1 MTSERDSGYVGLVV
15 AKVVC
20 CGGLLLLATGAL
32 SGFGGWLLDGGLIWL
47 VLAGIALGGGLAWW
61 RRQSR
66 TTTETKEARGCSRV
80 NLGPFSW
87 FMCAL
92 IIAAIPSAVQGEE
105 SGTWTLPRLVQ
116 HALDNNKGLAAA
128 KAGTDV
134 AREDINIAKGQSLP
148 QVNAV
153 SSLLYVPL
161 NERLL
166 IERHGFRPTQANAG
180 NNPFQETILNYG
192 VRVTMP
198 FYTGGRIQH
207 EISVSEAAVAVSRAR
222 AELTRQEL
230 VFNVT
235 SAYYTYLRLRA
246 VITANEALVR
256 SVEESRRIAA
266 TRVKIGRAA
275 QIDVL
280 RLDSR
285 LSAVES
291 QLTVA
296 KNNLDRIA
304 ETMKALLALPPDYAL
319 RIDGTLIPDGTPW
332 NREAA
337 RKTAL
342 SKRPDLLSLHR
353 EIDAQRERIGISK
366 ARAGPS
372 VDASVF
378 YGANTGEDKTT
389 DDAKFLL
396 RFSMPLYSGGILE
409 ARKRRD
415 MKKLR
420 VLEIKLQA
428 LERRALADVERTLIE
443 LSSTKS
449 RLKVGTR
456 AVAQAE
462 ESLRVENQ
470 KFKEGRG
477 TSNDLLLAEEALL
490 RAKTELAATV
500 SDNRI
505 AFAALRFATGEL
517 EAPSE

>member
-1 MTSERDSGYVGLVV
+1 MTNERDSGHVGLVI

-20 CGGLLLLATGAL
+20 CGGLLLMATGAL
-32 SGFGGWLLDGGLIWL
+32 SGFGRWL
-47 VLAGIALGGGLAWW
+47 LGGGLAWW
-61 RRQSR
+61 RRQRR
-66 TTTETKEARGCSRV
+66 TSMETEGARGCSRV

-87 FMCAL
+87 FLGAL
-92 IIAAIPSAVQGEE
+92 IIAAIPSAVQSEE
-105 SGTWTLPRLVQ
+105 GGTWTLPRLVQ

-134 AREDINIAKGQSLP
+134 AREDIDIAKGQSLP

-153 SSLLYVPL
+153 SSFLYVPL

-180 NNPFQETILNYG
+180 NNPFQEVILNYG
-192 VRVTMP
+192 VRVTLP
-198 FYTGGRIQH
+198 LYTGGRIQR
-207 EISVSEAAVAVSRAR
+207 EISVSEAAVAVSQAR

-266 TRVKIGRAA
+266 QRVKIGRAA

-280 RLDSR
+280 RLDAR

-296 KNNLDRIA
+296 RNNLDRIA

-319 RIDGTLIPDGTPW
+319 RIDGTLVPDGTPW
-332 NREAA
+332 DRESA
-337 RKTAL
+337 RKSAL

-353 EIDAQRERIGISK
+353 EIDAQRERIGISE
-366 ARAGPS
+366 ARFGPS

-378 YGANTGEDKTT
+378 YGANTGEDTTT

-396 RFSMPLYSGGILE
+396 QFRMPLYSGGILE
-409 ARKRRD
+409 ARKRRE

-420 VLEIKLQA
+420 ELEIRLQA

-449 RLKVGTR
+449 RLNVGTR

-500 SDNRI
+500 GDNRI
-505 AFAALRFATGEL
+505 AFAALRFVTGEL
-517 EAPSE
+517 ETPSE